1 MAVIP
6 KRTKYRRPHRL
17 PYDGLAKGNTEL
29 HFGEYGLQA
38 MEGAWITQQQIE
50 AARVCMARYTRR
62 AGQVWIR
69 IFPQLCKT
77 KRPIGLR
84 MGSGKG
90 SPDNWVAVVKEGR
103 VMFEIG
109 GVDEAAARKA
119 LSLASYKLPVGC
131 KIVERKKAG
140 AE

>member
-1 MAVIP
+1 MMMP
-6 KRTKYRRPHRL
+6 KRTKYRRPHIL
-17 PYDGLAKGNTEL
+17 KYEGHSKGGTEVN
-29 HFGEYGLQA
+29 FGEFGLQA
-38 MEGAWITQQQIE
+38 TEGGWISDKQIE

-62 AGQVWIR
+62 GGQVWIR
-69 IFPQLCKT
+69 IFPQLSKS

-90 SPDNWVAVVKEGR
+90 APDSWVAVVKEGR
-103 VMFEIG
+103 IMFEIG
-109 GVDEAAARKA
+109 GINEADARKA

-131 KIVERKKAG
+131 KIVAKKKAG

>member
-1 MAVIP
+1 MP
-6 KRTKYRRPHRL
+6 KRTKYRRPHIVK
-17 PYDGLAKGNTEL
+17 YEGHSKGGTEVN
-29 HFGEYGLQA
+29 FGEFGLQA
-38 MEGAWITQQQIE
+38 TEGGWISDKQIE
-50 AARVCMARYTRR
+50 AARVCMSRYTRR
-62 AGQVWIR
+62 GGKVWIR

-90 SPDNWVAVVKEGR
+90 SPDSWVAVVKEGR

-109 GVDEAAARKA
+109 GIDEAIARKA

>member
-1 MAVIP
+1 MMMP
-6 KRTKYRRPHRL
+6 KRTKYRRPHIL
-17 PYDGLAKGNTEL
+17 KYEGHAKGGTEVN
-29 HFGEYGLQA
+29 FGEYGLQA
-38 MEGAWITQQQIE
+38 TEGGWISDKQIE
-50 AARVCMARYTRR
+50 AARVCISRYTRR
-62 AGQVWIR
+62 GGQVWIR

-90 SPDNWVAVVKEGR
+90 SPDNWVAVVKEGK
-103 VMFEIG
+103 VMFEIA
-109 GVDEAAARKA
+109 GVEEAIARKA
-119 LSLASYKLPVGC
+119 LHLASYKLPVGC

>member
-1 MAVIP
+1 MMIP
-6 KRTKYRRPHRL
+6 KRTKYRRPHIL
-17 PYDGLAKGNTEL
+17 KYEGHSKGGTEVS
-29 HFGEYGLQA
+29 FGEWGLQA
-38 MEGAWITQQQIE
+38 TEGGWISDKQIE

>member
-1 MAVIP
+1 MMMP
-6 KRTKYRRPHRL
+6 KRTKYRRPHIL
-17 PYDGLAKGNTEL
+17 KYEGHAKGGTEVN
-29 HFGEYGLQA
+29 FGQWGLQA
-38 MEGAWITQQQIE
+38 TEGGWISDKQIE

-90 SPDNWVAVVKEGR
+90 SPDSWVAVVKEGR

-109 GVDEAAARKA
+109 GVEEAAARKA

-131 KIVERKKAG
+131 KIIERKKAG

>member
-1 MAVIP
+1 MMMP
-6 KRTKYRRPHRL
+6 KRTKYRRPHIL
-17 PYDGLAKGNTEL
+17 KYEGHAKGGTEVN
-29 HFGEYGLQA
+29 FGEWGLQA
-38 MEGAWITQQQIE
+38 TEGGWISDKQIE

-90 SPDNWVAVVKEGR
+90 SPDSWVAVVKEGR

-119 LSLASYKLPVGC
+119 LNLASYKLPVGC

>member
-1 MAVIP
+1 MMMP
-6 KRTKYRRPHRL
+6 KRTKYRRPHIVK
-17 PYDGLAKGNTEL
+17 YEGHSKGGTEVN
-29 HFGEYGLQA
+29 FGEFGLQA
-38 MEGAWITQQQIE
+38 TEGGWISDKQIE
-50 AARVCMARYTRR
+50 AARVCMSRYTRR
-62 AGQVWIR
+62 GGKVWIR

-90 SPDNWVAVVKEGR
+90 SPDSWVAVVKEGR

-131 KIVERKKAG
+131 KIIERKKAG

>member
-1 MAVIP
+1 MMMP
-6 KRTKYRRPHRL
+6 KRTKYRRPHIL
-17 PYDGLAKGNTEL
+17 KYEGHAKGGTEVS
-29 HFGEYGLQA
+29 FGEFGLQA
-38 MEGAWITQQQIE
+38 TEGGWISDKQIE
-50 AARVCMARYTRR
+50 SARVCIARYTRR
-62 AGQVWIR
+62 GGQVWIR

-90 SPDNWVAVVKEGR
+90 SPDNWVAVVKEGK
-103 VMFEIG
+103 VMFEVAGI
-109 GVDEAAARKA
+109 DEAMARKA

-131 KIVERKKAG
+131 KIIERKKAG

>member
-1 MAVIP
+1 MMMP
-6 KRTKYRRPHRL
+6 KRTKYRRPHIL
-17 PYDGLAKGNTEL
+17 KYEGHAKGGTEVN
-29 HFGEYGLQA
+29 FGQWGLQA
-38 MEGAWITQQQIE
+38 TEGGWISDKQIE

-103 VMFEIG
+103 VMFEVAGI
-109 GVDEAAARKA
+109 DAAVARKA

-131 KIVERKKAG
+131 KIIERKKAG

>member
-1 MAVIP
+1 MMMP
-6 KRTKYRRPHRL
+6 KRTKYRRPHIL
-17 PYDGLAKGNTEL
+17 KYEGHAKGGTEVN
-29 HFGEYGLQA
+29 FGEYGLQA
-38 MEGAWITQQQIE
+38 TEGGWISDKQIE
-50 AARVCMARYTRR
+50 AARVCISRYTRR
-62 AGQVWIR
+62 GGQVWIR

-103 VMFEIG
+103 VMFEIA
-109 GVDEAAARKA
+109 GVEEAVARKA
-119 LSLASYKLPVGC
+119 LHLASYKLPVGC

>member
-1 MAVIP
+1 MP
-6 KRTKYRRPHRL
+6 KRTKYRRPHIL
-17 PYDGLAKGNTEL
+17 KYEGHAKGGTEVN
-29 HFGEYGLQA
+29 FGEWGLQA
-38 MEGAWITQQQIE
+38 TEGGWISDKQIE

-69 IFPQLCKT
+69 IFPQQCKT

-90 SPDNWVAVVKEGR
+90 SPDSWVAVVKEGR

>member
-1 MAVIP
+1 MMMP
-6 KRTKYRRPHRL
+6 KRTKYRRPHIVK
-17 PYDGLAKGNTEL
+17 YEGHSKGGTEVN
-29 HFGEYGLQA
+29 FGEFGLQA
-38 MEGAWITQQQIE
+38 TEGGWISDKQIE
-50 AARVCMARYTRR
+50 AARVCMSRYTRR
-62 AGQVWIR
+62 GGKVWIR

-90 SPDNWVAVVKEGR
+90 SPDSWVAVVKEGR

-109 GVDEAAARKA
+109 GIDEAMARKA

>member
-1 MAVIP
+1 MMMP
-6 KRTKYRRPHRL
+6 KRTKYRRPHIL
-17 PYDGLAKGNTEL
+17 KYEGHAKGGTEVN
-29 HFGEYGLQA
+29 FGEWGLQA
-38 MEGAWITQQQIE
+38 TEGGWISDKQIE
-50 AARVCMARYTRR
+50 AARVCMSRYTRR
-62 AGQVWIR
+62 GGKVWIR

-90 SPDNWVAVVKEGR
+90 SPDSWVAVVKEGR

>member
-1 MAVIP
+1 MMMP
-6 KRTKYRRPHRL
+6 KRTKYRRPHIL
-17 PYDGLAKGNTEL
+17 KYEGHAKGGTEVS
-29 HFGEYGLQA
+29 FGEFGLQA
-38 MEGAWITQQQIE
+38 TEGGWISDKQIE

-90 SPDNWVAVVKEGR
+90 SPDSWVAVVKEGR

-109 GVDEAAARKA
+109 GIDEAMARKA

>member
-1 MAVIP
+1 MP
-6 KRTKYRRPHRL
+6 KRTKYRRPHIL
-17 PYDGLAKGNTEL
+17 KYEGHAKGGTEVN
-29 HFGEYGLQA
+29 FGEYGLQA
-38 MEGAWITQQQIE
+38 TEGGWISDKQIE

-90 SPDNWVAVVKEGR
+90 SPDNWVAVVKEGK
-103 VMFEIG
+103 VMFEVAGI
-109 GVDEAAARKA
+109 DEAMARKA

-131 KIVERKKAG
+131 KVIERKKAG

>member
-1 MAVIP
+1 MMMP
-6 KRTKYRRPHRL
+6 KRTKYRRPHIL
-17 PYDGLAKGNTEL
+17 KYEGHSKGGTEVS
-29 HFGEYGLQA
+29 FGEWGLQA
-38 MEGAWITQQQIE
+38 TEGGWISDKQIE

-90 SPDNWVAVVKEGR
+90 SPDSWVAVVKEGR

-109 GVDEAAARKA
+109 GIDEAVARKA